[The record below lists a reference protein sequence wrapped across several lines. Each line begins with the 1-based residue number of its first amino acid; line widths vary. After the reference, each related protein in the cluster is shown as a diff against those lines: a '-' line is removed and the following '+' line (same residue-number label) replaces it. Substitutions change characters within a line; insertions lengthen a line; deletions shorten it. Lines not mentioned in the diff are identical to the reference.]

1 MQDEYVTEAD
11 VPAASENGETATSGA
26 GLQSQLDAANARAE
40 DNYNKFL
47 LAMADFENYKKRIER
62 QFREIADSGRRELLK
77 NFLPVLDNLERALS
91 VEETTLEALRNGV
104 QQTLKGFESV
114 LGIEGVKPLSL
125 KGSKFDP
132 KLAEAIGT
140 QPSPGVE
147 DDTVLEEAQK
157 AYMIGDELLR
167 PAKVIVSKSSDP
179 AGDRGER

>member
-11 VPAASENGETATSGA
+11 VPAASENGESNNTAQ
-26 GLQSQLDAANARAE
+26 LQAQLDAANARAD

-62 QFREIADSGRRELLK
+62 QFRDIADSGRRELLK
-77 NFLPVLDNLERALS
+77 NFLPVMDNLERALS
-91 VEETTLEALRNGV
+91 FDETSLEALRNGV

-114 LGIEGVKPLSL
+114 LGIEGVKAVSL
-125 KGSKFDP
+125 KGQKFDP

-140 QPSPGVE
+140 QNAQGVE

-157 AYMIGDELLR
+157 AYLIGDELLR
-167 PAKVIVSKSSDP
+167 PAKVIVAKRL
-179 AGDRGER
+179 GD

>member
-11 VPAASENGETATSGA
+11 VPAASENGESNDTAQ
-26 GLQSQLDAANARAE
+26 LQAQLDAANARAD

-62 QFREIADSGRRELLK
+62 QFRDIADSGRRELLK
-77 NFLPVLDNLERALS
+77 NFLPVMDNLERALS
-91 VEETTLEALRNGV
+91 FDETSLEALRNGV

-114 LGIEGVKPLSL
+114 LGIEGVKAVSL
-125 KGSKFDP
+125 KGQKFDP

-140 QPSPGVE
+140 QNAQGVE

-157 AYMIGDELLR
+157 AYLIGDELLR
-167 PAKVIVSKSSDP
+167 PAKVIVAKRL
-179 AGDRGER
+179 GD

>member
-11 VPAASENGETATSGA
+11 VPTASENGESAA
-26 GLQSQLDAANARAE
+26 AADVQAQLEAANARAE

-62 QFREIADSGRRELLK
+62 DSARIADAGRREVLK

-91 VEETTLEALRNGV
+91 VEETSLEALRNGV

-114 LGIEGVKPLSL
+114 LGLEGVKAVSL
-125 KGSKFDP
+125 KGQKFDP

-140 QPSPGVE
+140 QPAEGVA
-147 DDTVLEEAQK
+147 DDTVLHEAQR
-157 AYMIGDELLR
+157 AYLIGDELLR
-167 PAKVIVSKSSDP
+167 PAKVIVAKNSS
-179 AGDRGER
+179 E

>member
-11 VPAASENGETATSGA
+11 VPAASENGETSAA
-26 GLQSQLDAANARAE
+26 AADLRSQLDAANARAE

-77 NFLPVLDNLERALS
+77 NFLPVIDNLERALS
-91 VEETTLEALRNGV
+91 VEETSLEALRNGV
-104 QQTLKGFESV
+104 QQTLKGFEAV
-114 LGIEGVKPLSL
+114 LGMEGVKPLSL
-125 KGSKFDP
+125 KGQKFDP

-140 QPSPGVE
+140 HVAPGVE

-157 AYMIGDELLR
+157 AYMMGEELLR
-167 PAKVIVSKSSDP
+167 PAKVIVAKTTRD
-179 AGDRGER
+179 E